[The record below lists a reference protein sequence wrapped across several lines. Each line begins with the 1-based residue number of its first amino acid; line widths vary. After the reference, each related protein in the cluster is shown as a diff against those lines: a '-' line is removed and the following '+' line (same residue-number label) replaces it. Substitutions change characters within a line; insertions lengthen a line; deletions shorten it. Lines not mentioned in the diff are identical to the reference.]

1 MCPGSCAA
9 GAAGGGVFEKIEADI
24 KFFLMF
30 LKNWHASCYI
40 ISANRGKK
48 LKKRK

>member
-1 MCPGSCAA
+1 MCSGSCAA
-9 GAAGGGVFEKIEADI
+9 GTAERGVFEKFEADI

-30 LKNWHASCYI
+30 LKTWHASCYI

>member
-1 MCPGSCAA
+1 MCPGLLRSR
-9 GAAGGGVFEKIEADI
+9 GGRRGVFEKFEADI